1 MVKVNIYHGAMGILY
16 ASGATVSY
24 YEMKRPNMQI
34 PEATQELTSQ
44 IAFCSRVSYQQV
56 KDFYATRLHPVI
68 YTAGWPV
75 IMFSITSLSLFTGS
89 LTGYL
94 TWKQTSRGKK

>member
-1 MVKVNIYHGAMGILY
+1 MGLLY

-24 YEMKRPNMQI
+24 VEMNRHPNTQI
-34 PEATQELTSQ
+34 PEPTNELSSQ
-44 IAFCSRVSYQQV
+44 IAFCSRLSYQQV
-56 KDFYATRLHPVI
+56 KEFYATRLSPVI

-94 TWKQTSRGKK
+94 AWKQNTSRGKK